1 MNILDDAMKQPKK
14 DTLLEHK
21 AAIEVLREKGY
32 TWREIA
38 QFLTERGIET
48 DHTKIYKLI
57 QRSNKMISRGSYSKL
72 KDIASANGGSMEW
85 NENSKHWEIKINNAN
100 LEYTSNGS
108 GYIKELDSL
117 YVPLIVEPKH
127 YSDHADIL
135 LQDAEKIFLARFG
148 V

>member
-21 AAIEVLREKGY
+21 SAIEVLREKGY

-57 QRSNKMISRGSYSKL
+57 QRSNKMISRGSY
-72 KDIASANGGSMEW
+72 D
-85 NENSKHWEIKINNAN
+85 
-100 LEYTSNGS
+100 
-108 GYIKELDSL
+108 
-117 YVPLIVEPKH
+117 
-127 YSDHADIL
+127 
-135 LQDAEKIFLARFG
+135 R
-148 V
+148 